1 MVNGRNWCMI
11 FAVALNYIW
20 RYRNKG
26 IFDNNSL
33 LQLIDIANQIL
44 LQVDAISVSLQC
56 QKSLVPQIV
65 NPVTSSSIQWFPP
78 PTNQFKLNC
87 DPAVHTASRKPAAG
101 GVLRD
106 HTGLVLFSFVAD
118 IGCCSVLAAELWAIF
133 LGLQLAWSRGFKE
146 FIVESACWSL
156 SLLRSVPIL
165 ILVSCWSRTLRSL
178 ISKETFW
185 VYL

>member
-1 MVNGRNWCMI
+1 MEFKSRLLENVTSNLMVNGRNWCMI

-44 LQVDAISVSLQC
+44 LQVDAIS
-56 QKSLVPQIV
+56 IV

-106 HTGLVLFSFVAD
+106 HTGLVLFPFVAD

-165 ILVSCWSRTLRSL
+165 ILVSC
-178 ISKETFW
+178 
-185 VYL
+185 